1 MTRIRVLF
9 VTYASVP
16 TDSSGTSMIG
26 VIKRCA
32 RLIAGLPRCD
42 LEPQLLHFG
51 PMPQHDPLLAEVLPS
66 LEGHTIG
73 STNSE
78 DALRQLYA
86 RIKPDVLVLGEGP
99 GEGMMG
105 TASNVAAAEGIP
117 QICVENFYSPR
128 QPDLFVRFSPAID
141 QWLLLGL
148 PNGSPFGRISPRA
161 VLAPPL
167 LPEDVALPRDRAKV
181 TILGYDPTVARVGLE
196 FLHRLPTGT
205 TARLIGRL
213 PPGIEKPG
221 TAPPASIVPPPTD
234 AELRGFLQTSR
245 LIICKSG
252 FQQMVE
258 SLASGTPAI
267 VHDAAGGVPEF
278 WLHGSLRPFLRY
290 FPANGDWSRVL
301 AAAGIW
307 LSRRPSMPWT
317 AMIKSLRHPARVA
330 SEALEQLVH
339 AAVVKRGSRR
349 LR

>member
-16 TDSSGTSMIG
+16 TDSSGTPMIG

-32 RLIAGLPRCD
+32 RLIAGLPRSE

-51 PMPQHDPLLAEVLPS
+51 PLPPHDPLLAEVLPS
-66 LEGHTIG
+66 VVQHGVGFADPEG
-73 STNSE
+73 
-78 DALRQLYA
+78 ALRRLYA
-86 RIKPDVLVLGEGP
+86 RIKPDVVVLGEGP

-105 TASNVAAAEGIP
+105 TASDIAAVEGIP
-117 QICVENFYSPR
+117 QLCVENFYSPR

-148 PNGSPFGRISPRA
+148 PNGFSYGRISPRA

-167 LPEDVALPRDRAKV
+167 LPEDVTLPRYRAKV
-181 TILGYDPTVARVGLE
+181 TILGYDPAVARMGFEL
-196 FLHRLPTGT
+196 LQKLPAGT
-205 TARLIGRL
+205 TARLIGY
-213 PPGIEKPG
+213 PPSRIERSRAPRS
-221 TAPPASIVPPPTD
+221 APPVVPLPTD

-252 FQQMVE
+252 FQQIVE

-267 VHDAAGGVPEF
+267 VYDAVGGVPED
-278 WLHGSLRPFLRY
+278 WLHSSLRPFLRY
-290 FPANGDWSRVL
+290 FPADGDWSRVL

-307 LSRRPSMPWT
+307 LSRRPSMPWM
-317 AMIKSLRHPARVA
+317 AEIKAVRHPARVA
-330 SEALEQLVH
+330 SEALTRLVYG
-339 AAVVKRGSRR
+339 VVSGRR
-349 LR
+349 CPA